1 VKLLETLRR
10 AFKIPDLRR
19 RILFTLYMFAV
30 FRVGAFVPVPGVD
43 IDAIRELVSQ
53 PGTLFGFLDIFAG
66 GALSR
71 FSIFAM
77 SITPYINASII
88 MQLLT
93 MVIPQFEEW
102 QKEGE
107 EGRRKLTRYTR
118 YGTVVL
124 GLIQAIGTTFFM
136 RNLGA
141 LQSVDAL
148 SIAVIAI
155 TLTAGTAFLMWLG
168 EQITEYGIGNGI
180 SLLIFAG
187 IVSRL
192 PQGTINTVQM
202 LLAGVITWYNLM
214 LMAILG
220 LAVIA
225 LIVYIQEGQ
234 RRVPV
239 RYAKRVV
246 GRKMYG
252 GQSTHIPMR
261 INSAGVI
268 PVIFASSVLAFP
280 PTIAQFIDHPIAQ
293 SIAEALD
300 MGTPLYTILY
310 ALFIIFFT
318 FFYTAVQFNPVDVAD
333 NIKKYGGFVPGM
345 RAGAIFLAAVAVMP
359 TFFGRL
365 VDIPSLYFGGTALLI
380 VIGVALETMKQIEA
394 HLSMR
399 HYEGFMRR

>member
-1 VKLLETLRR
+1 
-10 AFKIPDLRR
+10 
-19 RILFTLYMFAV
+19 
-30 FRVGAFVPVPGVD
+30 VPGVD
-43 IDAIRELVSQ
+43 VAKIQELVSQ

-71 FSIFAM
+71 FSVFAM

-88 MQLLT
+88 MNLLT
-93 MVIPQFEEW
+93 MVVPQFEEW
-102 QKEGE
+102 AKEGR
-107 EGRRKLTRYTR
+107 EGRRKLSKYTR

-141 LQSVDAL
+141 LESTDPV
-148 SIAVIAI
+148 SIGMTAI

-168 EQITEYGIGNGI
+168 EQITEHGIGNGI

-192 PQGTINTVQM
+192 PAGTANTIRLLMAGTISIFNLI
-202 LLAGVITWYNLM
+202 LLS
-214 LMAILG
+214 ILG
-220 LAVIA
+220 LIVIA
-225 LIVYIQEGQ
+225 LIIWVQEGQ

-252 GQSTHIPMR
+252 GQSTHIPMK
-261 INSAGVI
+261 INPAGVI

-280 PTIAQFIDHPIAQ
+280 PTLAQFIDHPIAE
-293 SIAEALD
+293 SIAQALD
-300 MGTPLYTILY
+300 FGTPLYTTVY
-310 ALFIIFFT
+310 ALLIIFFT
-318 FFYTAVQFNPVDVAD
+318 YFYTAVQFNPVDVAN
-333 NIKKYGGFVPGM
+333 NIKKNGGFVPGL
-345 RAGAIFLAAVAVMP
+345 RPGRPTAEYLDRVLVRITLAGAIFLAAVAVMP
-359 TFFGRL
+359 TFFGQL
-365 VDIPSLYFGGTALLI
+365 VDIPNLYFGGTALLI

-394 HLSMR
+394 HLMMR
-399 HYEGFMRR
+399 HYEGFMQT